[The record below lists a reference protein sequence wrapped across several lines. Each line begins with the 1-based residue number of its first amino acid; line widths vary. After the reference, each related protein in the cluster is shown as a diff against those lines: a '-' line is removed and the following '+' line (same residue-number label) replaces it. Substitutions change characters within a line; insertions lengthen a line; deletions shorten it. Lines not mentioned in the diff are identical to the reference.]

1 MSIAKDRKRLIWIL
15 LAFGLPLLV
24 YGSVRRMRP
33 NPGPAQLAGP
43 RPGAMVMSLAVGE
56 ALRHRI
62 PAQDSLEGQEV
73 YAPAE
78 DHLGSV
84 ACWRFP
90 VIYRTRTSLGGLVLH
105 RGALWVKDGRVIRE
119 QWD

>member
-15 LAFGLPLLV
+15 LVFGLPLLV

-78 DHLGSV
+78 DHLDNL

-105 RGALWVKDGRVIRE
+105 RGALWVRDGRVIRE

>member
-1 MSIAKDRKRLIWIL
+1 MRIAKGRKRLIWIL
-15 LAFGLPLLV
+15 LVFGLPLLV
-24 YGSVRRMRP
+24 YGSVRQLRP
-33 NPGPAQLAGP
+33 GPDPAQLPGP
-43 RPGAMVMSLAVGE
+43 RPGAMLMSLAVGD

-62 PAQDSLEGQEV
+62 PDPESLEGQEV
-73 YAPAE
+73 YGPAE
-78 DHLGSV
+78 DHLDGV